1 MKLFISYRRSDSTH
15 AAHRVRMSLQAR
27 FGADAVFIDREIP
40 AGRRWEDHLESM
52 LEESTGVV
60 VMVGD
65 EFLRLLRKGQARVD
79 DAPDALVW
87 EIATAIRLR
96 KAIYPVLFGSID
108 MPDRTKLPEEMREFA
123 GYQAVFAR
131 EPAFDAA
138 MGVLIKSIAAE
149 HGWVDTEA
157 PASAVSSAGSGEK
170 ASALRPDRVLA
181 MLGLALLAFASMWWA
196 GRLIL
201 WLAHPQ
207 AGIVWPAESAFWH
220 GARYALAT
228 ALWGLG
234 PYLAYWLVAELR
246 ARARLPIF
254 NLHGVLTACNVGGI
268 LVTGGTHLLLST
280 MPGWRLEPVW
290 FFPTQPTP
298 AHYVGLSLVL
308 LAMAIAAVAVA
319 VWEPRVRALEAAR
332 RAWGM
337 RVVHGVSFGLV
348 ACVLWF
354 AASLAN
360 SLPPLGQLDPVP
372 VVGYLMLCPALS
384 LLVAAWQYGLWHSG
398 LGERVWQFRYLF
410 YLVLGLYLVCTL
422 ALFAYGPTRL
432 LAPDI

>member
-40 AGRRWEDHLESM
+40 AGRRWEDHLEAM

-65 EFLRLLRKGQARVD
+65 EFLRLLRKGQTSAG

-87 EIATAIRLR
+87 EIATAIRLD

-108 MPDRTKLPEEMREFA
+108 MPDPSKLPEEMRDLA
-123 GYQAVFAR
+123 RYQAVFAR

-149 HGWVDTEA
+149 HGWVDAE
-157 PASAVSSAGSGEK
+157 PAGAAATTTTGS
-170 ASALRPDRVLA
+170 ASALQPERVLA
-181 MLGLALLAFASMWWA
+181 MLGLVLLAGVSMWWA

-201 WLAHPQ
+201 WLANPQ
-207 AGIVWPAESAFWH
+207 SGIAWPIESAFWH
-220 GARYALAT
+220 GARYGLAT

-254 NLHGVLTACNVGGI
+254 NLHGMLTTCNVAGI

-280 MPGWRLEPVW
+280 LPGWRLEPLW
-290 FFPTQPTP
+290 LFPTRPTP
-298 AHYVGLSLVL
+298 THYVELSLAL
-308 LAMAIAAVAVA
+308 LAMAIAAVTVA
-319 VWEPRVRALEAAR
+319 VWEPRVRTWEAAR

-337 RVVHGVSFGLV
+337 RVMLGVSLALLV
-348 ACVLWF
+348 CVVWF

-360 SLPPLGQLDPVP
+360 SLPPLGQMDPVP

-384 LLVAAWQYGLWHSG
+384 LLVAGWQFGLWRSG

-432 LAPDI
+432 LAPNV